1 MARTKNPR
9 NPQRPASSTPIMDLW
24 DVEHQ
29 QSLALHGPMA
39 STNVIYPSTIYR
51 GFESLDT
58 AEPLTRPFVL
68 SSAF

>member
-1 MARTKNPR
+1 
-9 NPQRPASSTPIMDLW
+9 MDPW

-39 STNVIYPSTIYR
+39 STKAIYPSTIHR
-51 GFESLDT
+51 GFDALGT

>member
-1 MARTKNPR
+1 MARTKNPK
-9 NPQRPASSTPIMDLW
+9 NAQRTASSAPIMDPW

>member
-1 MARTKNPR
+1 MTRTKNPK
-9 NPQRPASSTPIMDLW
+9 NAQRTASSMPIMDPW

-39 STNVIYPSTIYR
+39 STKAIYPSTIHR
-51 GFESLDT
+51 GFDSLGT